1 VTALTSMLA
10 GLALVPAD
18 AATPPTVGV
27 SVAYADTH
35 HGSGGQFPSPWMQSP
50 GITFVGTAQRWD
62 AGAIRVDNASSSPLT
77 GVTVTVDIGR
87 KHFALWAAG
96 LTIPAQGGLI
106 LTETK
111 SGNFDTSELSSPG
124 SCTTPSSVVPL
135 VNVTVG
141 GSTTTY
147 RDSGQVLNTGGV
159 DREKCP
165 AITDESHQWQSLA
178 APAAVDAPPTVS
190 LSVAPATG
198 STPLAVVADA
208 SSSTDADA
216 TPIASYRFD
225 FGDGTVVGPQAT
237 ASAMHTYTTAG
248 PHSVTVTVADT
259 GGASAAQT
267 APVTAIGFPGY
278 VIDGHD
284 ATTASAGRWNLLDV
298 GLSTIGNVPSG
309 SGLAGMV
316 WLGDF
321 DKTTCSFAVSDST
334 VTSVVSLHKGDA
346 RVFGY
351 FIADEPDSG
360 SCAGAAA
367 LLRARTDL
375 IHSIDP
381 SARTFAVFSQPA
393 TFASYVATVDIA
405 ATDPY
410 PCKPSQPC
418 DTTMIPAYAAA
429 MKAAGATNWWGV
441 LQAFGSGGWR
451 WPTGDEEHAMIRQ
464 WCAAGVAGTATFAW
478 TWSGENLSDHPDVL
492 REIQDLNTR
501 GCSAFTDDPP
511 VVALAVQLSSGGAP
525 LAVTADASG
534 STDTDATPIATY
546 SFDWGDGTTT
556 GPQPGPTA
564 THTYASAGSYTV
576 TATATDSGGLR
587 TSKSTTVSVSDI
599 PPADAPPVVAL
610 ALQPASGAAPLAVTA
625 DASGST
631 DTDATPIATYSFDW
645 GDGTTTGPQPGPTAT
660 HTYASAGS
668 YTVTATATDS
678 GGLAATGSAPVAVL
692 GNLIGNPGFETS
704 TAGWN
709 TILTGTTLARAAGG
723 HSGGWSALLTNTGT
737 SSTTLG
743 LNDSPN
749 WVTATRT
756 GTTYTASVWVRSD
769 SPGAVVKLKVRE
781 YTGSTAVGST
791 SASVS
796 LTTAWQQVLLGY
808 APVAGGSSSLDFQLY
823 LSSAPP
829 GTSFRADDAAVVGG

>member
-1 VTALTSMLA
+1 MEGRSHTRRRASWRAGALVTALTSMLA

-87 KHFALWAAG
+87 KHFALWPAG

-334 VTSVVSLHKGDA
+334 VTSAVSLHKGDA

-360 SCAGAAA
+360 NCAGAAA

-381 SARTFAVFSQPA
+381 GARTFAVFSQPA
-393 TFASYVATVDIA
+393 TFPGYVATVDIA

-576 TATATDSGGLR
+576 TATATDSGGL
-587 TSKSTTVSVSDI
+587 
-599 PPADAPPVVAL
+599 
-610 ALQPASGAAPLAVTA
+610 
-625 DASGST
+625 
-631 DTDATPIATYSFDW
+631 
-645 GDGTTTGPQPGPTAT
+645 
-660 HTYASAGS
+660 
-668 YTVTATATDS
+668 
-678 GGLAATGSAPVAVL
+678 AATGSAP
-692 GNLIGNPGFETS
+692 
-704 TAGWN
+704 
-709 TILTGTTLARAAGG
+709 
-723 HSGGWSALLTNTGT
+723 
-737 SSTTLG
+737 
-743 LNDSPN
+743 
-749 WVTATRT
+749 
-756 GTTYTASVWVRSD
+756 
-769 SPGAVVKLKVRE
+769 
-781 YTGSTAVGST
+781 
-791 SASVS
+791 
-796 LTTAWQQVLLGY
+796 
-808 APVAGGSSSLDFQLY
+808 
-823 LSSAPP
+823 
-829 GTSFRADDAAVVGG
+829 